1 MIGAFGRIGG
11 AEKVNPNALAAD
23 ISLALWATG
32 SGLLIATPM
41 MIVGN
46 DIHAKLRRLRDRT
59 ERQLQDFLEILE
71 QVEAPAGR
79 PLRRRRGRGTG
90 RAVLPR

>member
-11 AEKVNPNALAAD
+11 AEKVNSNALASD

-32 SGLLIATPM
+32 AGLLIATPM
-41 MIVGN
+41 MILGN

-59 ERQLQDFLEILE
+59 ERQLQDFMETF
-71 QVEAPAGR
+71 EAMEDPSRATTPAR
-79 PLRRRRGRGTG
+79 SARG
-90 RAVLPR
+90 AVLPR

>member
-11 AEKVNPNALAAD
+11 AEKVNPSDLARD

-32 SGLLIATPM
+32 AGLLIATPM
-41 MIVGN
+41 MILGN

-59 ERQLQDFLEILE
+59 ERQLQDFIDALE
-71 QVEAPAGR
+71 EAEPAAPPRTGSR
-79 PLRRRRGRGTG
+79 SGTI
-90 RAVLPR
+90 RAVLPRN